1 MGAPPFVVVFLRRIV
16 KAGKE
21 ASGAVS
27 PISSDA
33 EDIRVVM
40 LPGIKLTRLERSMES
55 YSGGALL
62 KSAKANPADPGSL
75 FFDTRLYD
83 DGSSASAAG
92 LIEEPG
98 FAARFC
104 NEYDRAEPQ
113 AEADDQQSPKR
124 TQENLAPW
132 RVKRAKAL
140 MIELMDQGCSIER
153 VANECAISRSHFS
166 RAFKNA
172 TGLAPHDWLRQEK
185 IRRAEALLRT
195 GRVPISRVAQECGFS
210 DQSYF
215 TRVFRQL
222 KGVSPRRWQSQN
234 CGEVTH
240 FVDVAA
246 SC

>member
-1 MGAPPFVVVFLRRIV
+1 
-16 KAGKE
+16 
-21 ASGAVS
+21 
-27 PISSDA
+27 
-33 EDIRVVM
+33 M
-40 LPGIKLTRLERSMES
+40 LPGVKLTRLEQSMES

-62 KSAKANPADPGSL
+62 KSGTAISGDRVGL
-75 FFDTRLYD
+75 FFDTRVYD
-83 DGSSASAAG
+83 DGASGNVAG
-92 LIEEPG
+92 NDP
-98 FAARFC
+98 RFC
-104 NEYDRAEPQ
+104 VRFHDEAGHAGFE
-113 AEADDQQSPKR
+113 AEAEASDGQSPKR
-124 TQENLAPW
+124 AQENLAPW

-222 KGVSPRRWQSQN
+222 KGESPRRWQSQN
-234 CGEVTH
+234 CGEVSH
-240 FVDVAA
+240 SVDVAG

>member
-1 MGAPPFVVVFLRRIV
+1 MSTRPFWVLVPRRIV
-16 KAGKE
+16 RAGKE
-21 ASGAVS
+21 ASRAVS

-40 LPGIKLTRLERSMES
+40 LPGIKLTRLERSMAS
-55 YSGGALL
+55 FSGGVLL
-62 KSAKANPADPGSL
+62 KSGTAISGDLVSL
-75 FFDTRLYD
+75 VFDTRVYD
-83 DGSSASAAG
+83 DGSSSNVAANN
-92 LIEEPG
+92 PG
-98 FAARFC
+98 FCAHFHD
-104 NEYDRAEPQ
+104 EAEH
-113 AEADDQQSPKR
+113 AESEAGDGQSPKR

-234 CGEVTH
+234 SGEGAH
-240 FVDVAA
+240 SVDVAA